1 MLARQRRDERAPP
14 PAPLHAEVGVTPARY
29 VATARVE
36 AARRELERRD
46 DTVAAIAARVGFGTA
61 ESMRR
66 TFVRHLGIPPDDY
79 RRRFTH
85 HRKDHAS

>member
-1 MLARQRRDERAPP
+1 MLARRVALSERHLLRRFT
-14 PAPLHAEVGVTPARY
+14 AELGITPARY
-29 VATARVE
+29 VAATRVE
-36 AARRELERRD
+36 AARRELEASD

-66 TFVRHLGIPPDDY
+66 TFVRDLGAAPDDY
-79 RRRFTH
+79 RRRFDH